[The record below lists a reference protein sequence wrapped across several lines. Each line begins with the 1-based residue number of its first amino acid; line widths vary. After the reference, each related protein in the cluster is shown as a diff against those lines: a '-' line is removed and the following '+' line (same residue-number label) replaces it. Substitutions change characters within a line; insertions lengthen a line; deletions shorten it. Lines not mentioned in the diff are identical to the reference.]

1 LQETENQITAQQQ
14 KLLTLQ
20 GIYANLLIN
29 TRQGSTNTLIVVE
42 QAELPTSPFGPGKGL
57 LIMLAAGI
65 GFILAAGAVY
75 LMDFIDD
82 TLKTPEDLIR
92 TTGLPVIGFISETR
106 NHEDGKNELYVS
118 KYPRSP
124 IAEAYRSLRANIQFL
139 GDGNPI
145 KTILVTSVNV
155 NAGKSTVAANL
166 SAVLAQ
172 GEKDVILVDA
182 DLRRPRVH
190 ELVRTTNDYGLTDIY
205 KGRLNITEALKPLE
219 EKFSVIVS
227 GNSSTHPAE
236 LLASNRMDH
245 ILSQLEDM
253 SDYVIIDS
261 PPFIV
266 TDVIF
271 LADKVDGILI
281 VIRPGQTRTL
291 VTS

>member
-1 LQETENQITAQQQ
+1 
-14 KLLTLQ
+14 
-20 GIYANLLIN
+20 
-29 TRQGSTNTLIVVE
+29 
-42 QAELPTSPFGPGKGL
+42 
-57 LIMLAAGI
+57 
-65 GFILAAGAVY
+65 
-75 LMDFIDD
+75 
-82 TLKTPEDLIR
+82 
-92 TTGLPVIGFISETR
+92 
-106 NHEDGKNELYVS
+106 
-118 KYPRSP
+118 
-124 IAEAYRSLRANIQFL
+124 
-139 GDGNPI
+139 
-145 KTILVTSVNV
+145 VNV

-281 VIRPGQTRTL
+281 VIRPGQTRKKNLLAMLEQIRRTNARIL
-291 VTS
+291 GVVFNRIPQSNLASYGGYGYFSPYYSNGHYTEDIDQPIPKGRIGKLLLKVQAKTDELLNRNDD